1 MEPIVQVTDL
11 VKQYKNLT
19 AVNVISF
26 DVQPGECF
34 GILGPNGAGKSSSI
48 RILTAIS
55 PATSGQVVIDGLDVA
70 RHPREV
76 KALLGV
82 VPQDEN
88 LDTDLPVLQ
97 NLLVYS
103 RYFRMPQDV
112 AWTNAMEALEFFQLA
127 DRVNDKV
134 DTLSGGMKRRLIIA
148 RALLNRPKVMVLDEP
163 TTGLDPLGRHRVWER
178 LLELRRQGI
187 TTILSTHNMEE
198 ATALCQ
204 RLIILNHGVII
215 AQGRPTDLVQE
226 FAGSEVVEVRPPF
239 GRLEQVQQELSSRGL
254 RVETAGTALLVF
266 GDKDTAL
273 ERELASD
280 GLQVLYR
287 TANLEDVFLRLTG
300 HSLGEDESWKSP
312 TPTTPPQYGD
322 GTVTPSSVTGLR
334 RLEAYFW
341 SR

>member
-1 MEPIVQVTDL
+1 VEPIVQVTDL
-11 VKQYKNLT
+11 VKQFKTIT
-19 AVNVISF
+19 AVNGISF

-34 GILGPNGAGKSSSI
+34 GILGPNGAGKSSTI

-55 PATSGQVVIDGLDVA
+55 PATSGQVTVDGLDVA
-70 RHPREV
+70 RHPRKV
-76 KALLGV
+76 KAILGV

-103 RYFRMPQDV
+103 RYFRMQKDV
-112 AWTNAMEALEFFQLA
+112 ALANAREALEFFQLT
-127 DRVNDKV
+127 DRANDKV

-148 RALLNRPKVMVLDEP
+148 RALLNRPKILVLDEP

-178 LLELRRQGI
+178 LLELRHQGI

-204 RLIILNHGVII
+204 RIVIMDEGKII
-215 AQGRPTDLVQE
+215 AQGPPADLVQQ
-226 FAGSEVVEVRPPF
+226 FAGKEVVEVRPPF
-239 GRLEQVQQELSSRGL
+239 GRLEQVRADLSSRGMQ
-254 RVETAGTALLVF
+254 VETAGTALLVNSNNNA
-266 GDKDTAL
+266 AL
-273 ERELASD
+273 ERELAAD

-300 HSLGEDESWKSP
+300 RGLSEED
-312 TPTTPPQYGD
+312 
-322 GTVTPSSVTGLR
+322 
-334 RLEAYFW
+334 
-341 SR
+341 